1 MCTIRCNHIHNTHA
15 NKKNTH
21 PPLGNRT
28 TTAGSC
34 VRSNLGSPSHRGKI
48 VVTPKVPKEKGDDI
62 RAWGGCLFCDISIL
76 VPMMWLICWKIS
88 GIVYL
93 AWKFLTL
100 LFQWGGRKGCL
111 YQQSS
116 AGWCAQQE
124 TARFRV
130 SRQGHVFF
138 PMFYKRFPMSRSLNV
153 INMSW
158 PGLWVPI
165 SRGHCL
171 LWTNNF
177 TWPSCKKKANGLLV
191 TFLSAAFPMDRWSFK
206 PSSNCWY

>member
-1 MCTIRCNHIHNTHA
+1 MQT
-15 NKKNTH
+15 KKTTH

-34 VRSNLGSPSHRGKI
+34 VRSNLGSPSPRKKI
-48 VVTPKVPKEKGDDI
+48 IVTPKVPKLL
-62 RAWGGCLFCDISIL
+62 LFLTDLCSVL
-76 VPMMWLICWKIS
+76 VPMMWLISFKNPMDNIFCLKVS
-88 GIVYL
+88 HPSVPMMGEKRFLVSTEFSRLMRL
-93 AWKFLTL
+93 AGNRRVPSFT
-100 LFQWGGRKGCL
+100 
-111 YQQSS
+111 
-116 AGWCAQQE
+116 AGAC
-124 TARFRV
+124 
-130 SRQGHVFF
+130 FF

-165 SRGHCL
+165 SSGHCL

-191 TFLSAAFPMDRWSFK
+191 TFLSAAFPMDLWSFK
-206 PSSNCWY
+206 PSSNCWYHVDINISQSNIKASMKPMRK